1 MLGHA
6 TPGDLMRMTQVGSV
20 CVCVRECVYVC
31 VYGQMLGHATPGDLM
46 RMTQVGSVCV
56 CVRVCACVCVC
67 VDTGLCHARGPD
79 AHNTSIFTKYS

>member
-1 MLGHA
+1 MCECRECVSVCVWADAGACHA
-6 TPGDLMRMTQVGSV
+6 RGPDAHDTGGKCV

-56 CVRVCACVCVC
+56 CACVCVC
-67 VDTGLCHARGPD
+67 VCVC
-79 AHNTSIFTKYS
+79 